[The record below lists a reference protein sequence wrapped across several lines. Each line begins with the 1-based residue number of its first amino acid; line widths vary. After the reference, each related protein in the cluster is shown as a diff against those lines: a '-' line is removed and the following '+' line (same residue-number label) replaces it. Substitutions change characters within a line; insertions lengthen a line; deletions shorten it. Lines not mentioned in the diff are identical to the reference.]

1 MSKCK
6 SQKDNI
12 SRIKYEG
19 KFFVILRKQGFLILN
34 IKEKV
39 IIWTFSKLKL
49 FALQRTPLGK
59 PTGKPQ
65 IGGKHY

>member
-39 IIWTFSKLKL
+39 IIWDY
-49 FALQRTPLGK
+49 QN
-59 PTGKPQ
+59 
-65 IGGKHY
+65 